1 VNHIVVLSVHVNGLR
16 FAPLICNW
24 LLLLLLNLL
33 RLLLLGHL
41 ILLLLLLHL
50 IGLLLLLLLGSVSL
64 RIALLHR
71 ILLLLLLGRVL
82 RLLLRRI
89 ASDSALRVAAGGAVV
104 SLCVHV
110 DDDGVD
116 SDSGKDVWIQEEI
129 EARSLSWSAVD
140 SSLWSQGSEFL
151 VVRRKKRCSDKIYVL
166 LRAH

>member
-1 VNHIVVLSVHVNGLR
+1 MNHIVVLSVHVNGLR

-24 LLLLLLNLL
+24 LLLLLNLL

-41 ILLLLLLHL
+41 IRLLLLLHL
-50 IGLLLLLLLGSVSL
+50 IGLLLLLLLLLGSVSL
-64 RIALLHR
+64 RIALLHG
-71 ILLLLLLGRVL
+71 ILLLLLLLRGVL

-116 SDSGKDVWIQEEI
+116 GDSGKDRRIQEEI
-129 EARSLSWSAVD
+129 EARSLPWSSVD
-140 SSLWSQGSEFL
+140 SSSWSQGSEFL
-151 VVRRKKRCSDKIYVL
+151 D
-166 LRAH
+166 